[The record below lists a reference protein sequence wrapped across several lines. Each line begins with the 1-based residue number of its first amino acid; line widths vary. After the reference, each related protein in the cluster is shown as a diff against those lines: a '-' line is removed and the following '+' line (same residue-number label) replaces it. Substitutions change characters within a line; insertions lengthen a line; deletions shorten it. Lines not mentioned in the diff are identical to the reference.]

1 MVVLVAGVLF
11 AVVAVLVETC
21 LPLLMALDWSVMSG
35 MYTFGV
41 ANPELTAI
49 TQVWTDVLGPWPWR
63 LAVGAVAAYLV
74 WRGAVRQA
82 AWALTAITAGGVLGW
97 LVKIVTARPRPEL
110 PDPLSPALP
119 DAAFPSGHAV
129 AATIGAAIF
138 VMLLRP
144 RLSGPARALAWGI
157 AAILA
162 VSVAYTRVA
171 LAVHWLSDAV
181 GGVLLGVLVLGVTT
195 AAFARKPAPAPVS

>member
-1 MVVLVAGVLF
+1 MLVLVAGVLF

-21 LPLLMALDWSVMSG
+21 LPVLMALDWSVMSG
-35 MYTFGV
+35 MYSFGV
-41 ANPELTAI
+41 AHPEVTAF
-49 TQVWTDVLGPWPWR
+49 TQVWTDVFGPWPWR
-63 LAVGAVAAYLV
+63 LAVGAVAAYLA

-110 PDPLSPALP
+110 PDPLSSALP

-129 AATIGAAIF
+129 AATIGAGIF
-138 VMLLRP
+138 VLVLRS
-144 RLSGPARALAWGI
+144 RLSPHARALAWGI
-157 AAILA
+157 AALLA

-171 LAVHWLSDAV
+171 LTVHWLSDAV
-181 GGVLLGVLVLGVTT
+181 GGVLLGLLVLSVTT
-195 AAFARKPAPAPVS
+195 AAFAAGRAPAPVR